1 VKEGEGQAKGM
12 TLEGDRRALDVM
24 VKNDRL
30 YKDTGGW
37 GFEHFD
43 RDSPTATLTASA
55 RSTCFECHSNAKRDH
70 VFSTIRK

>member
-1 VKEGEGQAKGM
+1 M
-12 TLEGDRRALDVM
+12 DVM

-43 RDSPTATLTASA
+43 RDATTAMLTAGA
-55 RSTCFECHSNAKRDH
+55 RSTCFECHAKATRDH